1 MPDDFTFPVEAGHVM
16 LFARAV
22 GDENPVYRDPEHAA
36 STEVA
41 GLIAP
46 PTFVQA
52 SYHWDPDASYPRPG
66 RSWRGSAAGPT
77 GLPQKG
83 NDGET
88 SGSERGLHAE
98 QRYTYHRPLTVGETL
113 TVRRRPGETWRKQG
127 RRGGSLTF
135 SEQISEFYDQAGE
148 LVVTATS
155 VNVITGRAVDP

>member
-113 TVRRRPGETWRKQG
+113 TVRRRPG
-127 RRGGSLTF
+127 
-135 SEQISEFYDQAGE
+135 D
-148 LVVTATS
+148 
-155 VNVITGRAVDP
+155 